1 VILAIGVVL
10 NVTLAGADAPA
21 SSGLPIPHRSLAC
34 FHPSTSSARF
44 PRIGFRTHRNA
55 CHGKSRYLAWVSKSV
70 AVRPRIYGPGLTPI
84 PSTPVNAQAT
94 PVPPLVFPTP
104 PPDTT
109 PPDTSITSGPSGTTT
124 ATIAS
129 FSFASTESG
138 STFECKLDGAA
149 WSSCAAPKT
158 YSGLSDGEHQF
169 SVRASDASSNLDL
182 TPANR
187 SWTVSVPPP
196 AECSSTVSALSALQ
210 SALSSADPGQA
221 VCLADGSYGELTL
234 NASKAPPGVAVRA
247 AHAGQATI
255 AGVTMQGSNL
265 TVANFDISGEV
276 EVEPGSS
283 GMTVEHNRISGGY
296 FGVDAGPTD
305 TITVDDVAI
314 VGNELIGPFGEDA
327 IRLNRYH
334 DANGDGI
341 GVLIEGN
348 EITGVR
354 ENGNH
359 SDCLQAVWVG
369 DHIIFRKN
377 YVHDNRCQ
385 GFFVMDLAT
394 AVDGI
399 SVEDNLFLRDDE
411 PCAPEAPGCGQP
423 SIFQVFGPYTG
434 YTMTNNTI
442 WDGDDQTSFQ
452 NGSSPDSLIAGN
464 VISRLWTSTPIQGI
478 YSDNT
483 RCKREEAA
491 GGSWPTPTGEVVDCD
506 PPFADPAA
514 DDYRLGN
521 GRGVDWAPAGMHFG
535 P

>member
-1 VILAIGVVL
+1 VVL

-21 SSGLPIPHRSLAC
+21 PSGSLAPYRGLAC
-34 FHPSTSSARF
+34 LHPSTSGARF
-44 PRIGFRTHRNA
+44 IRIGLRRHRNA
-55 CHGKSRYLAWVSKSV
+55 CHGKSRYQAWVAKGV
-70 AVRPRIYGPGLTPI
+70 AVRPRIDRPGLT
-84 PSTPVNAQAT
+84 SGSGSPVNAQAT
-94 PVPPLVFPTP
+94 PVPPLVFST

-109 PPDTSITSGPSGTTT
+109 PPDTSITSGPSGTTS
-124 ATIAS
+124 ATTAS

-138 STFECKLDGAA
+138 SAFECKLDGAA
-149 WSSCAAPKT
+149 WISCATPKT
-158 YSGLSDGEHQF
+158 YSGLGDGGHQF
-169 SVRASDASSNLDL
+169 SVRATDASNNLDP
-182 TPANR
+182 TPASR
-187 SWTVSVPPP
+187 GWTVSMPPP
-196 AECSSTVSALSALQ
+196 PPECSSTVSTLSALQ
-210 SALSSADPGQA
+210 SALSSASAGQA
-221 VCLADGSYGELTL
+221 VCLADGTYGELAL
-234 NASKAPPGVAVRA
+234 NASKSAPGVTVRA
-247 AHAGQATI
+247 AHPGQATI

-265 TVANFDISGEV
+265 TVANFDISGEA
-276 EVEPGSS
+276 EVEPASS

-305 TITVDDVAI
+305 VTTVDDVAI
-314 VGNELIGPFGEDA
+314 IGNKFIGPFGEDA

-369 DHIIFRKN
+369 DHLVFRKN

-385 GFFVMDLAT
+385 GFFVKDQAT
-394 AVDGI
+394 AVNGI

-452 NGSSPDSLIAGN
+452 NGSSPDSLIADN

-491 GGSWPTPTGEVVDCD
+491 GGSWPTPAGEVVDCA
-506 PPFADPAA
+506 PPFADPTV